1 MTYKEERNVVNYKRK
16 TILNKTLFIVASIIV
31 GISAFVMIFP
41 YVYMV
46 VSALKSQKEI
56 LSSSSVLK
64 NFFPKNPNWKIFKE
78 IFTGNER
85 YTVKQFNFLDSV
97 KNTMIIE
104 ILVVP
109 IGTFFS
115 ALAAFA
121 FAKMHFKGKNVI
133 LMILLVS
140 MMIPFATVMLPQ
152 YRMWREL
159 QLINTLW
166 PLIIPGFFGN
176 MGMMLF
182 LITTIKSN
190 VPDSLIEESRV
201 EGVGWFGIFF
211 KVVLPLIKPAIIAQM
226 LFWFVGI
233 WNDFFGPSIY
243 LTDPEIKTVQVLI
256 MSLNSTAGAELG
268 DLPFVMAAAF
278 ISSLPIILLFILMN
292 KSFVQTNATSG
303 IKG

>member
-166 PLIIPGFFGN
+166 PLIIPGLFGN

>member
-1 MTYKEERNVVNYKRK
+1 MTYKEEINVVNYKRK
-16 TILNKTLFIVASIIV
+16 TILNKTLFIVVSVIV

-109 IGTFFS
+109 IGTFVS

-226 LFWFVGI
+226 LFLFVGI

-292 KSFVQTNATSG
+292 KAFVQTNATAG

>member
-1 MTYKEERNVVNYKRK
+1 MTYKEEINVVNYKRK
-16 TILNKTLFIVASIIV
+16 TILNKTLFIVASVIV

-64 NFFPKNPNWKIFKE
+64 NFFPKNPNWKNFKE

-109 IGTFFS
+109 IGTFVS

-292 KSFVQTNATSG
+292 KAFVQTNATAG

>member
-1 MTYKEERNVVNYKRK
+1 MTYKEEINVVNYKRK
-16 TILNKTLFIVASIIV
+16 TILNKTLFIVASVIV

-109 IGTFFS
+109 IGTFVS

-159 QLINTLW
+159 RLINTLW

-292 KSFVQTNATSG
+292 KAFVQTNATAG

>member
-1 MTYKEERNVVNYKRK
+1 MTYSEEKNYKK
-16 TILNKTLFIVASIIV
+16 YKQTKAKNLSLFVVATIIV
-31 GISAFVMIFP
+31 CLSAFLMLFP

-46 VSALKSQKEI
+46 VSSLKTQKEI
-56 LSSSSVLK
+56 LASSSVLK
-64 NFFPKNPNWKIFKE
+64 NFFPKDPNWHIFIE
-78 IFTGNER
+78 IFTGNEK
-85 YTVKQFNFLDSV
+85 YTIKQFNFLDSV

-104 ILVVP
+104 LLVVP
-109 IGTFFS
+109 VGTFVS
-115 ALAAFA
+115 SLAAFA
-121 FAKMHFKGKNVI
+121 FAKMRFKGKNVI

-152 YRMWREL
+152 YRVWREL
-159 QLINTLW
+159 NLVNTLW
-166 PLIIPGFFGN
+166 PLIIPGLFGN
-176 MGMMLF
+176 TGMMLF
-182 LITTIKSN
+182 LITSIKTY

-201 EGVGWFGIFF
+201 EGVGWFGIYL
-211 KVVLPLIKPAIIAQM
+211 KVILPLIKPAIVAQM

-243 LTDPEIKTVQVLI
+243 LTDPSIKTVQVLI

-278 ISSLPIILLFILMN
+278 ISSLPIILLFVLMN
-292 KSFVQTNATSG
+292 KAFVQTNANSG

>member
-1 MTYKEERNVVNYKRK
+1 MTYKEEINVVNYKRK
-16 TILNKTLFIVASIIV
+16 TILNKTLFIVVSVIV

-64 NFFPKNPNWKIFKE
+64 NFFPKNPNWKVFKE

-109 IGTFFS
+109 IGTFVS

-292 KSFVQTNATSG
+292 KAFVQTNATAG

>member
-1 MTYKEERNVVNYKRK
+1 MTYKEEINVVNYKRK
-16 TILNKTLFIVASIIV
+16 TILNKTLFIVASVIV

-109 IGTFFS
+109 IGTFVS

-159 QLINTLW
+159 RLINTLW
-166 PLIIPGFFGN
+166 PLIIPGLFGN

-292 KSFVQTNATSG
+292 KAFVQTNATAG

>member
-64 NFFPKNPNWKIFKE
+64 NFFPKNPNWKVFKE

-109 IGTFFS
+109 IGTFVS

-133 LMILLVS
+133 LMVLLVS

-190 VPDSLIEESRV
+190 VPNSLIEESRV

-292 KSFVQTNATSG
+292 KAFVQTNATSG

>member
-1 MTYKEERNVVNYKRK
+1 MTYKEEINGVNYKRK
-16 TILNKTLFIVASIIV
+16 TILNKTLFIVVSVIV

-46 VSALKSQKEI
+46 VSALKLQKEI

-109 IGTFFS
+109 IGTFVS

-159 QLINTLW
+159 RLINTLW
-166 PLIIPGFFGN
+166 PLIIPGLFGN

-292 KSFVQTNATSG
+292 KAFVQTNATAG

>member
-1 MTYKEERNVVNYKRK
+1 MTYKEEINVVNYKRK
-16 TILNKTLFIVASIIV
+16 TILNKTLFIVVSVIV

-109 IGTFFS
+109 IGTFVS

-292 KSFVQTNATSG
+292 KAFVQTNATAG

>member
-1 MTYKEERNVVNYKRK
+1 MTYKEEINVVNYKRK
-16 TILNKTLFIVASIIV
+16 TILNKTLFIVASVIV

-109 IGTFFS
+109 IGTFVS

-159 QLINTLW
+159 RLINTLW

-201 EGVGWFGIFF
+201 EGGGWFGIFF

-292 KSFVQTNATSG
+292 KAFVQTNATAG

>member
-1 MTYKEERNVVNYKRK
+1 MTYKEEINVVNYKRK
-16 TILNKTLFIVASIIV
+16 TILNKTLFIVVSVIV

-109 IGTFFS
+109 IGTFVS

-292 KSFVQTNATSG
+292 KAFVQTNATAG
-303 IKG
+303 LKG